1 MDPARREE
9 STGGFVASGFHGCRA
24 VGSRI
29 SSEAVSTCVGWHA
42 SPRIPAR
49 RRCRFAMV
57 ISKEVTNSMAAE
69 EEDPR
74 RGRFSKTVHSELKR
88 QVRYWYSLART
99 AENEGDLAAAEAL
112 YRKCVD
118 LDEKD
123 GHSWLALAQLH
134 SRRDPEEARKAFAAA
149 LLKCPR
155 NVHLLQA
162 FGVFEHRMGN
172 LDSARHL
179 FHDALVIEPA
189 NPYVCQAWGLLE
201 QRNGE
206 TDVARDIY
214 RKCTE
219 RRPQS
224 EVCAAWATLEFGDGD
239 ARKARELFKL
249 GLRSVKRGL
258 KGRVAYLNSWAEA
271 EERSGNLAQA
281 RSLLWEALHGF
292 PTAETRIKLAKLEA
306 RAGSLLKG
314 LDLMKGVDSEAE
326 QLSANAYNGWAFLE
340 MQAANTGRTRELLKE
355 GNAKFPMDGALLQ
368 TWGTLEEKCC
378 EYETARELYSKSV
391 EVRPTA
397 VALVAWACME
407 AKLGD
412 TARAREL
419 FKNALRVDPL
429 HGAAYHAYASLEMK
443 QGNIAEARRIFE
455 LGLDRD
461 PSASV
466 LVGYAQLEMKFGSRK
481 DKARELFRR
490 GVSQTRGDASFIWHA
505 WLTMELRERDPL
517 SARSIA
523 LEARKRYSGNSRI
536 LAASALAE
544 AMSARGVPPD
554 LEKSREFFKEAV
566 LLDPFHAHAWQTWGV
581 HEFRNGNEAIARG
594 LFQKGLNNCPS
605 HGPLWQACGV
615 LEVEDGNFDE
625 AEMMFRNGISKCPNH
640 VPLYQA
646 WACLEV
652 RRGGFEKAREL
663 LEQALRSDPSHG
675 AVWTAYGLL
684 ESKHGSLEKSREL
697 FLQGLRRAPNHGP
710 LYRTFAMVEERLG
723 NYERARQLFRE
734 GIERDPYDAPSYR
747 ELSLLEKKFGR
758 RDAFKELAHQ
768 AQDVFG
774 SGNVKS
780 VLLEGKCSN
789 FVSAGD
795 EHDLEL
801 TKLWSMEHAL
811 DLSS

>member
-1 MDPARREE
+1 
-9 STGGFVASGFHGCRA
+9 
-24 VGSRI
+24 
-29 SSEAVSTCVGWHA
+29 
-42 SPRIPAR
+42 
-49 RRCRFAMV
+49 MV
-57 ISKEVTNSMAAE
+57 ISNGVPNSITAE
-69 EEDPR
+69 EEDPRR
-74 RGRFSKTVHSELKR
+74 RGRFSKTVQSELKR

-99 AENEGDLAAAEAL
+99 AESEGDLSAAEAL
-112 YRKCVD
+112 YRKCID

-123 GHSWLALAQLH
+123 GHSWLALAQMH
-134 SRRDPEEARKAFAAA
+134 SRRDPGEARKAFAAA

-172 LDSARHL
+172 LDSARKL
-179 FHDALVIEPA
+179 FHDALAIEPA

-224 EVCAAWATLEFGDGD
+224 EVCAAWATLEFGDGN

-258 KGRVAYLNSWAEA
+258 KSRVSYLNSWAEA

-281 RSLLWEALHGF
+281 RSLLGEALQGL

-306 RAGSLLKG
+306 RAGSLMKG

-326 QLSANAYNGWAFLE
+326 SLSANAYNGWAFLE

-419 FKNALRVDPL
+419 FRNALRVDPL

-443 QGNIAEARRIFE
+443 QGNVDEARRIFE
-455 LGLDRD
+455 LGLDKD

-517 SARSIA
+517 SARGIA
-523 LEARKRYSGNSRI
+523 LEARKRYSGNSRVSRFVPDTISIHII
-536 LAASALAE
+536 LFRLSSESSARYPVHLLTNSCAYLSRSLSLVLWQRQCLQGVCLQTLTRAGNSSKRPCLLTRFMLMHGRHGVCTSFETAMRPLHAGSFRRASTNAPLMDLCGRLAE
-544 AMSARGVPPD
+544 CLRSKMGISTKPRKCFATGFLSARTMFPSIKLGPVWR
-554 LEKSREFFKEAV
+554 SGEAA
-566 LLDPFHAHAWQTWGV
+566 LTRP
-581 HEFRNGNEAIARG
+581 E
-594 LFQKGLNNCPS
+594 
-605 HGPLWQACGV
+605 
-615 LEVEDGNFDE
+615 NFS
-625 AEMMFRNGISKCPNH
+625 N
-640 VPLYQA
+640 
-646 WACLEV
+646 
-652 RRGGFEKAREL
+652 
-663 LEQALRSDPSHG
+663 
-675 AVWTAYGLL
+675 
-684 ESKHGSLEKSREL
+684 
-697 FLQGLRRAPNHGP
+697 
-710 LYRTFAMVEERLG
+710 RL
-723 NYERARQLFRE
+723 
-734 GIERDPYDAPSYR
+734 
-747 ELSLLEKKFGR
+747 
-758 RDAFKELAHQ
+758 
-768 AQDVFG
+768 
-774 SGNVKS
+774 
-780 VLLEGKCSN
+780 
-789 FVSAGD
+789 
-795 EHDLEL
+795 
-801 TKLWSMEHAL
+801 
-811 DLSS
+811 